1 MKMESFAIIGL
12 GRFGFRLA
20 TILTEAGAEV
30 IAIDK
35 DREIIEQIRDKVTV
49 AVSLDSTDELALR
62 AQGVDKVDVAV
73 VGIGTAFEASALTT
87 IVLKQ
92 IGVPRVIARAATGI
106 RGEILSRIGADDI
119 VNPERESAQRWGSRL
134 LAPAI
139 LQQIELAEGHS
150 LAQVPAPSAFYNK
163 TLAQLDIRR
172 KYQVNVVA
180 IRRPVTTDEPGKQPE
195 VVISVPLPD
204 TVILPKDI
212 LLLMGSNESIKD
224 FPAG

>member
-1 MKMESFAIIGL
+1 MDTFAVIGL
-12 GRFGFRLA
+12 GRFGYRLA

-30 IAIDK
+30 IAIDR
-35 DREIIEQIRDKVTV
+35 DREIIEQIRDRVTV

-92 IGVPRVIARAATGI
+92 IGVPKVIARAATNI
-106 RGEILSRIGADDI
+106 RGQILSRIGADGI
-119 VNPERESAQRWGSRL
+119 VNPERESAERWGSRL

-139 LQQIELAEGHS
+139 MQQIELAEGHS
-150 LAQVPAPSAFYNK
+150 LAQVPAPAAFFQK
-163 TLAQLDIRR
+163 TLSQLDIRE
-172 KYQVNVVA
+172 KYHVNVVA
-180 IRRPVTTDEPGKQPE
+180 IRRPISTDEPKKPE

-212 LLLMGSNESIKD
+212 LLLIGSNESIKE
-224 FPAG
+224 FPAD